1 LIKLLGPSLDC
12 LIDVHIAENIFK
24 ISKIKRF
31 SSDQMD
37 SIDPNNP
44 KFEAFQKAIRDALE
58 KRLRDADEE
67 LARSEFIEKLWL
79 ELYKLFVHLTQTFF
93 QN

>member
-1 LIKLLGPSLDC
+1 
-12 LIDVHIAENIFK
+12 
-24 ISKIKRF
+24 
-31 SSDQMD
+31 MD

-67 LARSEFIEKLWL
+67 LARSEFFEKLWL
-79 ELYKLFVHLTQTFF
+79 ELYKLVVHSTQTFF